1 MKKKFIAGFVSGALL
16 FGTAG
21 ALAVQY
27 VASPAGFKVL
37 VNGKE
42 FTSDPP
48 ALVVEGRTYLP
59 LRAIGDALGIPVSW
73 NEELQQAE
81 VGTTSSASGTSG
93 VQYSRSNPAPI
104 NTVQTYSGE
113 GLSWINDECTLNVR
127 VMEIVRGND
136 AYNMLR
142 KTNKYYDYTAPDGY
156 EYVLAKVALSV
167 LSVEDDGAVDAS
179 DMEYK
184 FKSFSNNN
192 EENPDQYV
200 TEPEPNLEGI
210 LYAGGN
216 TEGWIARLVKKDD
229 AKPKLAFGLDYDG
242 KGGIWFA
249 LYN

>member
-104 NTVQTYSGE
+104 NTVQTYSKTD
-113 GLSWINDECTLNVR
+113 SYDEEYTVNVR
-127 VMEIVRGND
+127 VMEVIRGDD
-136 AYNMLR
+136 AYTMLR
-142 KTNKYYDYTAPDGY
+142 KANRYNDPAPDGY
-156 EYVLAKVALSV
+156 EYVLVKVALSV
-167 LSVEDDGAVDAS
+167 LSVEDDGSVNAS
-179 DMEYK
+179 SMGYK

-192 EENPDQYV
+192 EESPDQSAV
-200 TEPEPNLEGI
+200 EPEPNLEGM